1 MKVRMDFVTNSSSSS
16 YLIAKKKD
24 GQLSQESR
32 NKLADLL
39 IRKFLDSATV
49 IEDLTEENARG
60 HEMIEYKNKS
70 IVEKAVDALKNGFQI
85 AEGRIIWDNGDNE
98 LAELLS
104 EVFKILEDDEAYR
117 VIDDDLSY

>member
-49 IEDLTEENARG
+49 IDDLTDENVES
-60 HEMIEYKNKS
+60 HEMIEYKDKS
-70 IVEKAVDALKNGFQI
+70 IIENAVDALKNGFQI
-85 AEGRIIWDNGDNE
+85 AEGCIIWDNGDNE
-98 LAELLS
+98 LADLLS
-104 EVFKILEDDEAYR
+104 EIFKILEEDEAYR

>member
-1 MKVRMDFVTNSSSSS
+1 MKIRMDFVTNSSSSS

-24 GQLSQESR
+24 SQLSQESR

-39 IRKFLDSATV
+39 ISKFLDSATV
-49 IEDLTEENARG
+49 IEDLTDENAER
-60 HEMIEYKNKS
+60 HEMIEYKDKS
-70 IVEKAVDALKNGFQI
+70 IVENAVDALKNGFQI
-85 AEGRIIWDNGDNE
+85 AEGCIIWDKGNE
-98 LAELLS
+98 LADLLS

>member
-39 IRKFLDSATV
+39 IRKFLDSAEV
-49 IEDLTEENARG
+49 LDDLTDENAKS
-60 HEMIEYKNKS
+60 HEAIEYKKKD
-70 IVEKAVDALKNGFQI
+70 IVENAVDALKNDFQI
-85 AEGRIIWDNGDNE
+85 AEGRISWDNDQDK
-98 LAELLS
+98 LADLLS
-104 EVFKILEDDEAYR
+104 EVLKILDDDDAYR

>member
-39 IRKFLDSATV
+39 IRKYLDSADV
-49 IEDLTEENARG
+49 IEDLTAENAES
-60 HEMIEYKNKS
+60 HEMI
-70 IVEKAVDALKNGFQI
+70 
-85 AEGRIIWDNGDNE
+85 
-98 LAELLS
+98 
-104 EVFKILEDDEAYR
+104 
-117 VIDDDLSY
+117 